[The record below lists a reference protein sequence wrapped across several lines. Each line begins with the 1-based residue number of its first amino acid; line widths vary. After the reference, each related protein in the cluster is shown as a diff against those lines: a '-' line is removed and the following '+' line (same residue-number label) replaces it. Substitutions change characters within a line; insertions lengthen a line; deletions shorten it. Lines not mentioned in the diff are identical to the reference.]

1 MHSQTLQPTMIP
13 DKRLIEQRF
22 SKAAHTYEQ
31 QADIQHVVAEK
42 LLAMLDDSLMQ
53 EPLSVLEI
61 GCCTG
66 LLTAKLVKRFP
77 DMQHFTAS
85 DLVSSFQPYI
95 EEKTRSLSGR
105 STFVAGDIEQLT
117 FARKF
122 DLIISS
128 STFHWIHDLPRLF
141 NKLHDLLTPQGML
154 AYSIYGAENLKEIR
168 TITGIGLPYQDFNSL
183 LHTTEQQFTVIESD
197 HNLETLWFSTPL
209 ATLQHLRQTGVN
221 AIGTKAWTRKKLNL
235 FSKEY
240 AQRFKGDQGI
250 RLTYHPMYFIAQ
262 PKG

>member
-1 MHSQTLQPTMIP
+1 MIP

-22 SKAAHTYEQ
+22 SKAARTYEE

-42 LLAMLDDSLMQ
+42 LLEMLDRSLAQ

-77 DMQHFTAS
+77 HIQHFTVS
-85 DLVSSFQPYI
+85 DLVSSFEPYI

-105 STFVAGDIEQLT
+105 ATFIAGDIEQLT
-117 FARKF
+117 FDRKY

-128 STFHWIHDLPRLF
+128 STFHWIHDLPQLF
-141 NKLHDLLTPQGML
+141 NKLHDLLTPQGLL

-168 TITGIGLPYQDFNSL
+168 TITGIGLPYQDFDSL
-183 LHTTEQQFTVIESD
+183 LNSTEQHFSVIDSD
-197 HNLETLWFSTPL
+197 HTLETLWFTSPL
-209 ATLQHLRQTGVN
+209 ATLQHLRKTGVN
-221 AIGTKAWTRKKLNL
+221 AIGTKAWTRKQLGL
-235 FSKEY
+235 FSQEY
-240 AQRFKGDQGI
+240 AQRFKSDDGVS
-250 RLTYHPMYFIAQ
+250 LTYHPMYFIAQ